1 MEITAASFSHLD
13 DICHLYKILF
23 AEMAA
28 LQPQYY
34 VPVEKHNV
42 EFLKEIICGEQS
54 DILVALIDSRVSGL
68 VLLKAMHTLLYPCL
82 VPHSYVYLM
91 DLVVDPA
98 RRDSGIGTALLHAAK
113 QWGQAR
119 RLDYVELGVLP
130 ENLRAISLY
139 EREGFQAVTQTMR
152 FSLD

>member
-1 MEITAASFSHLD
+1 MEITAASFKHLD
-13 DICHLYKILF
+13 DICYLYKVLF
-23 AEMAA
+23 AEMTV

-34 VPVEKHNV
+34 APVEKHNV

-54 DILVALIDSRVSGL
+54 DILVALVDSRVSGL
-68 VLLKAMHTLLYPCL
+68 VLLKTMHTLLYPCL

-98 RRDSGIGTALLHAAK
+98 RRDSGIGTALLRAAK
-113 QWGQAR
+113 QWGHVR
-119 RLDYVELGVLP
+119 ELDYMELNVLP
-130 ENLRAISLY
+130 ENQRAISLY
-139 EREGFQAVTQTMR
+139 DREGFQSVTQTMR